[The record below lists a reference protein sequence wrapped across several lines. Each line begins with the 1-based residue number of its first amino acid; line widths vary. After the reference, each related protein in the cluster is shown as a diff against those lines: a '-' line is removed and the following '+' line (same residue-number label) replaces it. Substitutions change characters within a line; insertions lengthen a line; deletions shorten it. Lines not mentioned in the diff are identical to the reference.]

1 MTEAQAACKKYSD
14 GYLAQPK
21 GKNNLDTLMR
31 DVLMKQNH
39 GGFSTT
45 EKGWVGLGRLHISID
60 TDDISK
66 KNASLTGK
74 EYFGA
79 FTTLLEV
86 PSNVYK
92 EAKKDASDREDCLV
106 VQFHKYSEKQRSGA
120 DKGGKLIDVP
130 CTVGDDEEGYRA
142 VCEQE
147 RSEKR

>member
-1 MTEAQAACKKYSD
+1 MRYSD

-86 PSNVYK
+86 RSRQAITSDPPPSNSK
-92 EAKKDASDREDCLV
+92 ANSILEQNNKKNVTLAGKFIGKNELFVEMTMSRYENV
-106 VQFHKYSEKQRSGA
+106 E
-120 DKGGKLIDVP
+120 GGMRPAL
-130 CTVGDDEEGYRA
+130 TF
-142 VCEQE
+142 
-147 RSEKR
+147 